1 MSRRTHGSAAAEI
14 RSQIST
20 LRHRVGKTSLHAFSR
35 TYLSAHFRL
44 PPSAMHRDI
53 FAMLE
58 TVSLERNARIA
69 VAAPRGHAKSTVVSL
84 AYVLWCI
91 C

>member
-1 MSRRTHGSAAAEI
+1 MSKRTHGSAAAEI

-20 LRHRVGKTSLHAFSR
+20 LRRGVGKTSLHVFSR

-44 PPSAMHRDI
+44 PPSSMHRDI
-53 FAMLE
+53 FVMLE

-69 VAAPRGHAKSTVVSL
+69 VAAPRGGVV
-84 AYVLWCI
+84 ARI
-91 C
+91 R